1 MTAKLFK
8 VLMTDNSCA
17 GQSSYFACANIVV
30 LQTSPSV
37 FRRVDKDK
45 CEFDVK
51 KAYNE
56 KYETWI

>member
-1 MTAKLFK
+1 
-8 VLMTDNSCA
+8 MTDNSCA